1 MSISPPGPA
10 PGGRTGTGYRGDVSW
25 FRRPSLPDPV
35 RRSLD
40 VPANDRVLASAELV
54 DGSWAVATRSSLVTS
69 DAAGGSVASRPW
81 CDVDRASYSPETTTI
96 TVSWVDGAPSLAL
109 PLADAR
115 RTSLAQTLR
124 ERVQSS
130 VVLAETVTFAAGLTA
145 RVAVRRDGDG
155 ELFSQVVADAG
166 VDLDDPEVVARVD
179 AAEGRVRSASG
190 LPL

>member
-1 MSISPPGPA
+1 MGV
-10 PGGRTGTGYRGDVSW
+10 VSW
-25 FRRPSLPDPV
+25 FRRPTLPDPV

-54 DGSWAVATRSSLVTS
+54 DGSWAVATRAALVTS
-69 DAAGGSVASRPW
+69 DATGAAVSIRPW
-81 CDVDRASYSPETTTI
+81 CEVDRASYAPETATI
-96 TVSWVDGAPSLAL
+96 TVSWVDGAAPLAL
-109 PLADAR
+109 PLADPR

-130 VVLAETVTFAAGLTA
+130 VVLAETVTLAAGRTA
-145 RVAVRRDGDG
+145 RVAVRRDGEG
-155 ELFSQVVADAG
+155 ELFSQVVADPG
-166 VDLDDPEVVARVD
+166 VDLDDPEVAARID